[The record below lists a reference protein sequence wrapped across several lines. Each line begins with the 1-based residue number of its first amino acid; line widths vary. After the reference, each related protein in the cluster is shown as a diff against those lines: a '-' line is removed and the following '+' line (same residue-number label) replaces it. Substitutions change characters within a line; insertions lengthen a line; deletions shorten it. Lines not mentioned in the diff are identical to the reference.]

1 MDPRE
6 STLDEYRCVYRPWL
20 GDNRGMEVR
29 RLRKGD
35 EDVVARL
42 ATSKPQTALLEDEG
56 TIFLVAFDDEGAPI
70 GFVFGYELPR
80 RHGDPSILFVYEI
93 DVDVTSRRQGIAAR
107 LLRELAQIAHARG
120 IETGFVLTNASNAA
134 AMRLYESVGGTRPN
148 DDDVV
153 MWDFEWSA
161 VR

>member
-1 MDPRE
+1 
-6 STLDEYRCVYRPWL
+6 
-20 GDNRGMEVR
+20 MEVR
-29 RLRKGD
+29 RLCEGD

-42 ATSKPQTALLEDEG
+42 ATSKPQTALLGDER
-56 TIFLVAFDDEGAPI
+56 TIFLVAFDDEGAPS

-80 RHGDPSILFVYEI
+80 RHGDPSILFVYEVE
-93 DVDVTSRRQGIAAR
+93 VDAAYRRRKVASR
-107 LLRELAQIAHARG
+107 LLRELAQIARARG
-120 IETGFVLTNASNAA
+120 IETGFVLTSASNAA

-148 DDDVV
+148 DDDV